1 MRRKWYWGIVILIVI
16 LFTAGVS
23 LLTQR
28 NNDMEPEIVVGEET
42 KQKQRGLH
50 TEDFDELKEI
60 YFELLETRDKQKR
73 EIIEAVERLEALQVI
88 GRELIAGNK
97 RIKELTAAAEAGDI
111 SWSEVRRQVNRIA
124 QQSNQLEE
132 FLNDAD

>member
-1 MRRKWYWGIVILIVI
+1 MRRKWYWGLAVFIVI
-16 LFTAGVS
+16 LFTAGVF

-28 NNDMEPEIVVGEET
+28 NSDTEPQIIGKPSQFAVKPSTVRTGKSMPLSSGKP
-42 KQKQRGLH
+42 KQYK
-50 TEDFDELKEI
+50 K
-60 YFELLETRDKQKR
+60 
-73 EIIEAVERLEALQVI
+73 
-88 GRELIAGNK
+88 
-97 RIKELTAAAEAGDI
+97 IKELTAAAEAGDI